1 MCDRENNVIVFLPQ
15 LADIEV
21 LPAFVYL
28 CSLQMKFLIMLTH
41 TEKEELRSLLLTKK
55 KIVLSSHSNPDG
67 DAIGSLLAMYYYLT
81 NKGHEVYMV
90 VPNKFP
96 EFYDWMPGSDLIIN
110 YEKNAKKAQ
119 QLLKSADIFFSLD
132 YNALNRIG
140 PVAEF
145 VPPSPATRILI
156 DHHIDP
162 ERDKFDYCYSNTAFS
177 STGELI
183 YSFIS
188 TLGDIQFIDKSV
200 AEALY
205 TCIVTDTGSFSFSC
219 NRPETYEITAA
230 LLKLGIDA
238 EKMHRLIYD
247 TFSEQRLRLLGFAIS
262 NRMIVWDDLHTSLI
276 YLTKADLIKFN
287 FEVGDTEGVVNYPL
301 MMKKVNLSI
310 LITEKDNKLRL
321 SFRSKGNFSVNDLA
335 RKHFN
340 GGGHRNASG
349 GNVNKKVNE
358 LIDELKVV
366 LVDYSKELNY
376 ELVY

>member
-1 MCDRENNVIVFLPQ
+1 M
-15 LADIEV
+15 
-21 LPAFVYL
+21 
-28 CSLQMKFLIMLTH
+28 
-41 TEKEELRSLLLTKK
+41 
-55 KIVLSSHSNPDG
+55 
-67 DAIGSLLAMYYYLT
+67 
-81 NKGHEVYMV
+81 
-90 VPNKFP
+90 
-96 EFYDWMPGSDLIIN
+96 
-110 YEKNAKKAQ
+110 
-119 QLLKSADIFFSLD
+119 
-132 YNALNRIG
+132 
-140 PVAEF
+140 
-145 VPPSPATRILI
+145 
-156 DHHIDP
+156 
-162 ERDKFDYCYSNTAFS
+162 
-177 STGELI
+177 
-183 YSFIS
+183 
-188 TLGDIQFIDKSV
+188 
-200 AEALY
+200 
-205 TCIVTDTGSFSFSC
+205 
-219 NRPETYEITAA
+219 
-230 LLKLGIDA
+230 LKLGIDA

>member
-1 MCDRENNVIVFLPQ
+1 
-15 LADIEV
+15 
-21 LPAFVYL
+21 
-28 CSLQMKFLIMLTH
+28 MLNT
-41 TEKEELRSLLLTKK
+41 TEKEELKSLFDTQK
-55 KIVLSSHSNPDG
+55 KIVLSSHTNPDG
-67 DAIGSLLAMYYYLT
+67 DAIGSLLAMYFYLK
-81 NKGHEVYMV
+81 NKGHEVQMI

-96 EFYDWMPGSDLIIN
+96 EFYEWMPGSNLIIN
-110 YEKNAKKAQ
+110 YEKEAKKAQ
-119 QLLKSADIFFSLD
+119 KLLKEAEVFFSLD
-132 YNALNRIG
+132 YNALSRIG

-145 VPPSPATRILI
+145 VPSQPATRILI

-162 ERDKFDYCYSNTAFS
+162 ERDKFDYCYSDTAFS
-177 STGELI
+177 STGELV
-183 YSFIS
+183 YSFIES
-188 TLGDIQFIDKSV
+188 LGDTQFIDKSV
-200 AEALY
+200 AEAIY

-219 NRPETYEITAA
+219 NRPETYEITAK

-262 NRMIVWDDLHTSLI
+262 NRMIVWDELHTSLI
-276 YLTKADLIKFN
+276 YLTKADLNKFK
-287 FEVGDTEGVVNYPL
+287 FAVGDTEGLVNYPL

-349 GNVNKKVNE
+349 GNVTKKVDE
-358 LIDELKVV
+358 LITELKTV
-366 LVDYSKELNY
+366 LSDYSKELDY

>member
-1 MCDRENNVIVFLPQ
+1 
-15 LADIEV
+15 
-21 LPAFVYL
+21 
-28 CSLQMKFLIMLTH
+28 MKFLIMLTH
-41 TEKEELRSLLLTKK
+41 TEKEELKALLKTKK

-145 VPPSPATRILI
+145 IPPSPATRILI

-188 TLGDIQFIDKSV
+188 TLGDIKFIDKSV

-276 YLTKADLIKFN
+276 YLTKADLSKFN

-349 GNVNKKVNE
+349 GNVNKPVKE

-366 LVDYSKELNY
+366 LDDYSKELNY